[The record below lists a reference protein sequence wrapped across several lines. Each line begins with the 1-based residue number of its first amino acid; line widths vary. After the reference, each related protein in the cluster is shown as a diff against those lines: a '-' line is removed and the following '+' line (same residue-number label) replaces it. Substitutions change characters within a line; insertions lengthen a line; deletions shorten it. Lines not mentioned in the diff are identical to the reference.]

1 MLTRWWWCFL
11 WGWFWVFSRSNFIST
26 FFMFFSH
33 FYSLCSPC
41 SFPILSVFFPLCF
54 FVGLFQFYFHSLLL
68 WCIVLSP
75 EMTVGWGSMFARC
88 RWCFCYMG
96 SSRIS
101 PFCFTCSDGLDE
113 VRAQSSGVVVFFPD
127 LSLHIY
133 NYIYIY
139 TYCWLLLGSCIPS
152 FGRSAVAP
160 TSSSSSSVCCQDAQI
175 GNRMGRE
182 RVRQFSD
189 QELQAWY
196 LIQTLWPCFCT
207 VAILSLFNLFDHST
221 HVTQDERVCS
231 CLPAGGAKP
240 LGHLWMGCGGW
251 SGVIFMLAVHL
262 AWGRPG
268 LLHLPVWMVQ
278 MAKYGGRARRAHV
291 PGNAWRTV

>member
-133 NYIYIY
+133 NYIYIH
-139 TYCWLLLGSCIPS
+139 LLLAFVGFLYPVL
-152 FGRSAVAP
+152 RSKRR
-160 TSSSSSSVCCQDAQI
+160 C
-175 GNRMGRE
+175 
-182 RVRQFSD
+182 SD
-189 QELQAWY
+189 L
-196 LIQTLWPCFCT
+196 F
-207 VAILSLFNLFDHST
+207 ILFF
-221 HVTQDERVCS
+221 
-231 CLPAGGAKP
+231 
-240 LGHLWMGCGGW
+240 
-251 SGVIFMLAVHL
+251 
-262 AWGRPG
+262 G
-268 LLHLPVWMVQ
+268 LLSGCSDWKQ
-278 MAKYGGRARRAHV
+278 DG
-291 PGNAWRTV
+291 